1 MFSNKNLL
9 CSTYEGT
16 DGKDVV
22 CEILC
27 NLQHGIPSTVPT
39 RTLGGRNLPLAYT
52 TAVIVLASL
61 ADGLLRDIG
70 VADRPRRYHG
80 NDRIVRSR

>member
-1 MFSNKNLL
+1 MLSNKNLL
-9 CSTYEGT
+9 YSTYEGMT
-16 DGKDVV
+16 GKMLF
-22 CEILC
+22 EILC
-27 NLQHGIPSTVPT
+27 NLPHGIPSTVPT